1 MSLMK
6 IENMSFAYSAGERNI
21 LEHVN
26 ANFEEGKIYALVG
39 RSGAGKTTLLS
50 LLAAL
55 TSPTEGSIYVNGED
69 IFQGDTYRY
78 RAKDVGIVFQNYNLL
93 PKMNA
98 VENVVLS
105 MNISGTNIPDKK
117 QRARELLQSLGIAAF
132 DLERPVLQLSGG
144 QQQRVAMARAI
155 SYEPPIILA
164 DEPTGNLD
172 EKTEKEIMSIFEDMA
187 HRAGKCVIIV
197 THSKQIAA
205 MADEIIAIEDLSK
218 HKMDQCLDQARWLA
232 VAIQKGRGSY
242 WVLCRFFFF
251 AALYAVTFAV
261 VFAVLSY
268 YLPCCSFIRS
278 LISVSSSS

>member
-6 IENMSFAYSAGERNI
+6 IENMSFAYSAGGRKI
-21 LEHVN
+21 LENVN
-26 ANFEEGKIYALVG
+26 AEFHEGKIYALEG

-55 TSPTEGSIYVNGED
+55 TTPTEGSIYVDGED
-69 IFQGDTYRY
+69 VFASDTYKY
-78 RAKDVGIVFQNYNLL
+78 RCRDVGIVFQNYNLL

-98 VENVVLS
+98 IENVVLS
-105 MNISGTNIPDKK
+105 MDVAGMQLQDKK
-117 QRARELLQSLGIAAF
+117 KRASELLMSLGIAEY
-132 DLERPVLQLSGG
+132 DLSRPVLQLSGG

-172 EKTEKEIMSIFEDMA
+172 EKTEQDIMAIFRDMA

-205 MADEIIAIEDLSK
+205 QADVRLAIEDLNN
-218 HKMDQCLDQARWLA
+218 R
-232 VAIQKGRGSY
+232 
-242 WVLCRFFFF
+242 
-251 AALYAVTFAV
+251 TE
-261 VFAVLSY
+261 
-268 YLPCCSFIRS
+268 P
-278 LISVSSSS
+278 VSRVS

>member
-6 IENMSFAYSAGERNI
+6 IDNMSFAYNTGGRKI

-26 ANFEEGKIYALVG
+26 AEFEEGKIYALVG

-55 TSPTEGSIYVNGED
+55 TSPSEGSIYVNGKD
-69 IFQGDTYRY
+69 TFKGDTYRY
-78 RAKDVGIVFQNYNLL
+78 RSSDVGIVFQNYNLL

-105 MNISGTNIPDKK
+105 MDIAGIDLPDKK
-117 QRARELLQSLGIAAF
+117 KRATELLESLGIAEY
-132 DLERPVLQLSGG
+132 DLKRPVLQLSGG

-155 SYEPPIILA
+155 SYEPPILLA

-172 EKTEKEIMSIFEDMA
+172 EKTEKEIMRIFDDMA

-205 MADEIIAIEDLSK
+205 MADVKIAIEDLNNREFQ
-218 HKMDQCLDQARWLA
+218 MN
-232 VAIQKGRGSY
+232 V
-242 WVLCRFFFF
+242 
-251 AALYAVTFAV
+251 
-261 VFAVLSY
+261 
-268 YLPCCSFIRS
+268 PP
-278 LISVSSSS
+278 VS

>member
-6 IENMSFAYSAGERNI
+6 IDDMSFAYSPGGRNI

-26 ANFEEGKIYALVG
+26 ADFEEGKIYALEG

-55 TSPTEGSIYVNGED
+55 TSPTEGTIYVNGED
-69 IFQGDTYRY
+69 IFKGDTYRY

-98 VENVVLS
+98 IENVVLS
-105 MNISGTNIPDKK
+105 MDISGVNIQDKK
-117 QRARELLQSLGIAAF
+117 QRAKELLESLGIAAF

-172 EKTEKEIMSIFEDMA
+172 EKTEKEIMKIFEDMA

-205 MADEIIAIEDLSK
+205 MADERIAIEDLSK
-218 HKMDQCLDQARWLA
+218 H
-232 VAIQKGRGSY
+232 
-242 WVLCRFFFF
+242 
-251 AALYAVTFAV
+251 
-261 VFAVLSY
+261 
-268 YLPCCSFIRS
+268 
-278 LISVSSSS
+278 

>member
-1 MSLMK
+1 MSLMR
-6 IENMSFAYSAGERNI
+6 IEDMSFAYSAGERNI

-26 ANFEEGKIYALVG
+26 ATFEEGKIYALVG

-69 IFQGDTYRY
+69 IFKGDTYRY
-78 RAKDVGIVFQNYNLL
+78 RTKDVGIVFQNYNLL

-218 HKMDQCLDQARWLA
+218 H
-232 VAIQKGRGSY
+232 
-242 WVLCRFFFF
+242 
-251 AALYAVTFAV
+251 
-261 VFAVLSY
+261 
-268 YLPCCSFIRS
+268 
-278 LISVSSSS
+278 

>member
-6 IENMSFAYSAGERNI
+6 IEDMSFAYSAGGRKI

-26 ANFEEGKIYALVG
+26 AEFEEGKIYALVG

-55 TSPTEGSIYVNGED
+55 THPTEGSIYVNDED
-69 IFQGDTYRY
+69 IFKGDTYKY
-78 RAKDVGIVFQNYNLL
+78 RCKDVGIVFQNYNLL

-105 MNISGTNIPDKK
+105 MDIAGIDLPDKK
-117 QRARELLQSLGIAAF
+117 QRAKDLLISLGIAEY
-132 DLERPVLQLSGG
+132 DLDRPVLQLSGG

-172 EKTEKEIMSIFEDMA
+172 DSTEKDIMAIFEDMA

-197 THSKQIAA
+197 THSKQIAN
-205 MADEIIAIEDLSK
+205 MADVKIPIDELNVHIKDNS
-218 HKMDQCLDQARWLA
+218 LA
-232 VAIQKGRGSY
+232 ESHPVN
-242 WVLCRFFFF
+242 
-251 AALYAVTFAV
+251 
-261 VFAVLSY
+261 
-268 YLPCCSFIRS
+268 
-278 LISVSSSS
+278 

>member
-1 MSLMK
+1 MSLMR
-6 IENMSFAYSAGERNI
+6 IEDMSFAYSAGERNI

-26 ANFEEGKIYALVG
+26 ATFEEGKIYALVG

-218 HKMDQCLDQARWLA
+218 H
-232 VAIQKGRGSY
+232 
-242 WVLCRFFFF
+242 
-251 AALYAVTFAV
+251 
-261 VFAVLSY
+261 
-268 YLPCCSFIRS
+268 
-278 LISVSSSS
+278 

>member
-1 MSLMK
+1 MK
-6 IENMSFAYSAGERNI
+6 IENMSFAYSAGGRKI

-26 ANFEEGKIYALVG
+26 AEFEEGKIYALVG

-55 TSPTEGSIYVNGED
+55 TSPSEGSIYVNGND
-69 IFQGDTYRY
+69 IFKNDTYRY

-105 MNISGTNIPDKK
+105 MDISGINFPDKRK
-117 QRARELLQSLGIAAF
+117 RAVELLESLGIAEY
-132 DLERPVLQLSGG
+132 DLKRPVLQLSGG

-172 EKTEKEIMSIFEDMA
+172 ENTEKEIMKIFDDMA

-205 MADEIIAIEDLSK
+205 MADVMISIEDLSSRDLT
-218 HKMDQCLDQARWLA
+218 HDTDQIPA
-232 VAIQKGRGSY
+232 
-242 WVLCRFFFF
+242 
-251 AALYAVTFAV
+251 
-261 VFAVLSY
+261 
-268 YLPCCSFIRS
+268 
-278 LISVSSSS
+278 

>member
-6 IENMSFAYSAGERNI
+6 IDNMSFAYSTGGRKI

-26 ANFEEGKIYALVG
+26 AEFEEGKIYALVG

-55 TSPTEGSIYVNGED
+55 TSPSEGSIYVNGKD
-69 IFQGDTYRY
+69 IFKGDTYRY
-78 RAKDVGIVFQNYNLL
+78 RASDVGIVFQNYNLL

-105 MNISGTNIPDKK
+105 MEIAGIDLPDKK
-117 QRARELLQSLGIAAF
+117 KRATELLESLGIAEY
-132 DLERPVLQLSGG
+132 DLKRPVLQLSGG

-155 SYEPPIILA
+155 SYEPPILLA

-172 EKTEKEIMSIFEDMA
+172 EKTEKEIMRIFDDMA

-205 MADEIIAIEDLSK
+205 MADVKIAIEDLNNREFQ
-218 HKMDQCLDQARWLA
+218 MN
-232 VAIQKGRGSY
+232 V
-242 WVLCRFFFF
+242 
-251 AALYAVTFAV
+251 
-261 VFAVLSY
+261 
-268 YLPCCSFIRS
+268 PP
-278 LISVSSSS
+278 VS

>member
-26 ANFEEGKIYALVG
+26 ATFEEGKIYALVG

-105 MNISGTNIPDKK
+105 MNISGANIPDKR
-117 QRARELLQSLGIAAF
+117 QRAKELLQSLGIAAF

-218 HKMDQCLDQARWLA
+218 H
-232 VAIQKGRGSY
+232 
-242 WVLCRFFFF
+242 
-251 AALYAVTFAV
+251 
-261 VFAVLSY
+261 
-268 YLPCCSFIRS
+268 
-278 LISVSSSS
+278 

>member
-1 MSLMK
+1 M
-6 IENMSFAYSAGERNI
+6 IIDNMSFAYNTGGRKI

-26 ANFEEGKIYALVG
+26 AEFEEGKIYALVG

-55 TSPTEGSIYVNGED
+55 TSPSEGSIYVNGND
-69 IFQGDTYRY
+69 IFKNDTYRY

-98 VENVVLS
+98 VENVVRW
-105 MNISGTNIPDKK
+105 MDISGINFPDKRK
-117 QRARELLQSLGIAAF
+117 RAVELLESLGIAEY
-132 DLERPVLQLSGG
+132 DLKRPVLQLSGG

-172 EKTEKEIMSIFEDMA
+172 ENTEKEIMKIFDDMA

-205 MADEIIAIEDLSK
+205 MADVMISIEDLSSRDLT
-218 HKMDQCLDQARWLA
+218 HDTDQIPA
-232 VAIQKGRGSY
+232 
-242 WVLCRFFFF
+242 
-251 AALYAVTFAV
+251 
-261 VFAVLSY
+261 
-268 YLPCCSFIRS
+268 
-278 LISVSSSS
+278 

>member
-6 IENMSFAYSAGERNI
+6 IDNMSFAYNTGGRKI

-26 ANFEEGKIYALVG
+26 AEFEEGKIYALVG

-55 TSPTEGSIYVNGED
+55 TSPSEGSIYVNGKD
-69 IFQGDTYRY
+69 IFKGDTYRY
-78 RAKDVGIVFQNYNLL
+78 RSSDVGIVFQNYNLL

-105 MNISGTNIPDKK
+105 MHIAGIDLPDKK
-117 QRARELLQSLGIAAF
+117 KRATELLESLGIAEY
-132 DLERPVLQLSGG
+132 DLKRPVLQLSGG

-155 SYEPPIILA
+155 SYEPPILLA

-172 EKTEKEIMSIFEDMA
+172 EKTEKEIMRIFDDMA

-205 MADEIIAIEDLSK
+205 MADVKIAIEDLNNREFQ
-218 HKMDQCLDQARWLA
+218 MN
-232 VAIQKGRGSY
+232 V
-242 WVLCRFFFF
+242 
-251 AALYAVTFAV
+251 
-261 VFAVLSY
+261 
-268 YLPCCSFIRS
+268 PP
-278 LISVSSSS
+278 VS

>member
-6 IENMSFAYSAGERNI
+6 IDDMSFAYTAGGRKI
-21 LEHVN
+21 LEHVS
-26 ANFEEGKIYALVG
+26 ASFEEGKIYALVG

-55 TSPTEGSIYVNGED
+55 TFPTEGTIYVNDKD
-69 IFQGDTYRY
+69 IFKGDTYKY
-78 RAKDVGIVFQNYNLL
+78 RSKDVGIVFQNYNLL

-105 MNISGTNIPDKK
+105 MDISGMDIQDKK
-117 QRARELLQSLGIAAF
+117 QRARELLQSLGIA
-132 DLERPVLQLSGG
+132 DYELERPVLQLSGG

-172 EKTEKEIMSIFEDMA
+172 EKTEKDIMKIFEDMA

-205 MADEIIAIEDLSK
+205 MADERIAIEDMS
-218 HKMDQCLDQARWLA
+218 
-232 VAIQKGRGSY
+232 GSNPE
-242 WVLCRFFFF
+242 VH
-251 AALYAVTFAV
+251 
-261 VFAVLSY
+261 
-268 YLPCCSFIRS
+268 
-278 LISVSSSS
+278 VS

>member
-1 MSLMK
+1 MELLKVADLKKTYTSRLGGAQVQALSGV
-6 IENMSFAYSAGERNI
+6 SFTVERGEYVAI
-21 LEHVN
+21 MGE
-26 ANFEEGKIYALVG
+26 
-39 RSGAGKTTLLS
+39 SGSGKTTLLS

-55 TSPTEGSIYVNGED
+55 TSPSEGSIYVNGND
-69 IFQGDTYRY
+69 IFKNDTYRY

-105 MNISGTNIPDKK
+105 MDISGINFPDKRK
-117 QRARELLQSLGIAAF
+117 RAVELLESLGIAEY
-132 DLERPVLQLSGG
+132 DLKRPVLQLSGG

-172 EKTEKEIMSIFEDMA
+172 ENTEKEIMKIFDDMA

-205 MADEIIAIEDLSK
+205 MADVMISIEDLSSRDLT
-218 HKMDQCLDQARWLA
+218 HDTDQIPA
-232 VAIQKGRGSY
+232 
-242 WVLCRFFFF
+242 
-251 AALYAVTFAV
+251 
-261 VFAVLSY
+261 
-268 YLPCCSFIRS
+268 
-278 LISVSSSS
+278 

>member
-6 IENMSFAYSAGERNI
+6 IEDMSFAYSAGGRKI

-26 ANFEEGKIYALVG
+26 AEFEEGKIYALEG

-55 TSPTEGSIYVNGED
+55 TTPTEGTIFVDGED
-69 IFQGDTYRY
+69 VFATDTYRY
-78 RAKDVGIVFQNYNLL
+78 RCRDVGIVFQNYNLL
-93 PKMNA
+93 PKLNA

-105 MNISGTNIPDKK
+105 MEIAGMRLVDKK
-117 QRARELLQSLGIAAF
+117 ARAAELLMSLGIAEY
-132 DLERPVLQLSGG
+132 DLDRPVLQLSGG

-172 EKTEKEIMSIFEDMA
+172 VRTEREIMAIFKDMA

-205 MADEIIAIEDLSK
+205 QADERIKIEDLNNR
-218 HKMDQCLDQARWLA
+218 QAPESGEQTGVRTNYHPT
-232 VAIQKGRGSY
+232 S
-242 WVLCRFFFF
+242 
-251 AALYAVTFAV
+251 
-261 VFAVLSY
+261 
-268 YLPCCSFIRS
+268 
-278 LISVSSSS
+278 